1 MLGTRLEL
9 QSKLEELLGTKHV
22 YYQPPSTVKIEYPAI
37 IYSKSKIDKDHANDT
52 TYRLKTRYG
61 VIVVDKHPDNAV
73 IQKLLMLPYCSYDRY
88 YSSDNLNH
96 DSLTLYF

>member
-1 MLGTRLEL
+1 MGTRLEL
-9 QSKLEELLGTKHV
+9 QSKLEELLESRHV

-37 IYSKSKIDKDHANDT
+37 IYSKSKIDKDNANDT
-52 TYRLKTRYG
+52 AYRLTTRYD

-73 IQKLLMLPYCSYDRY
+73 IQKLLMLPYCSYDRHY
-88 YSSDNLNH
+88 TSDNLNH

>member
-1 MLGTRLEL
+1 MGTRLEL
-9 QSKLEELLGTKHV
+9 QRKLEELLESRHV
-22 YYQPPSTVKIEYPAI
+22 YYQPPSNVKIEYPAI
-37 IYSKSKIDKDHANDT
+37 IYSKSKIGKDNANNT
-52 TYRLKTRYG
+52 AYRLTTRYD

-88 YSSDNLNH
+88 YASDNLNH